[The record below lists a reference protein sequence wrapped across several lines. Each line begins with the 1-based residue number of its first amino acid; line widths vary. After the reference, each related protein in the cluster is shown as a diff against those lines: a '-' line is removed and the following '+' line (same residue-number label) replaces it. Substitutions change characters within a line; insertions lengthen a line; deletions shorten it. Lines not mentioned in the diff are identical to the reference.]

1 MGTLINFWKRKK
13 NHALKPPA
21 KAALEIQEEI
31 FNKDLLT
38 RNLDCRDQVVLNTHK
53 VGHIR
58 FTVAYLI

>member
-1 MGTLINFWKRKK
+1 MQTLINSSKTK

-21 KAALEIQEEI
+21 KPAFEIQEEF

-38 RNLDCRDQVVLNTHK
+38 RNLDRRDQAALNRRK

-58 FTVAYLI
+58 FTAVYLI

>member
-1 MGTLINFWKRKK
+1 MGTLINFSKTK

-21 KAALEIQEEI
+21 KPALEIQDEI
-31 FNKDLLT
+31 FNKDLLN

>member
-1 MGTLINFWKRKK
+1 MGTLINFSKAK

-21 KAALEIQEEI
+21 KPALEIQDEI
-31 FNKDLLT
+31 FNKDLLN